1 MDDPGILHVSAV
13 RCDKEL
19 VAIFRRAL
27 FQKGLSQAEFFRYI
41 LDLFMLND
49 AFAKQLVDGAAQ
61 YAKKERALAAATNTK
76 LPKRLSQSA
85 LYDIFERARK
95 EKKTDEHPSEENPQG
110 NS

>member
-19 VAIFRRAL
+19 IAIFRRAL
-27 FQKGLSQAEFFRYI
+27 FQRGLSQAEFFRYI

-49 AFAKQLVDGAAQ
+49 PLVKHLVEGAAQ
-61 YAKKERALAAATNTK
+61 YAKKERALAAANTK

-95 EKKTDEHPSEENPQG
+95 EKKTDEKPSEKDPQG
-110 NS
+110 DT